1 MEPLID
7 LGNMQDAAHCLKT
20 VAHPCRLRM
29 IEMLLVRERTV
40 GELAD
45 RCEILS
51 HVASEHL
58 RLMKDRGL
66 LDSRRDGRNVY
77 YRIAEPGLAGIM
89 NCIRG
94 RFGGG
99 GADAA
104 ANVISSET
112 TDAHRLGQDA

>member
-7 LGNMQDAAHCLKT
+7 LNSMQNAAQCLKT

-29 IEMLLVRERTV
+29 IEMLLIRERTV

-45 RCEILS
+45 QCDIQS

-66 LDSRRDGRNVY
+66 LDNRRDGRKVF
-77 YRIAEPGLAGIM
+77 YRIAEPGLEGIM
-89 NCIRG
+89 DCIRR

-99 GADAA
+99 DAERAAKMAEADAG
-104 ANVISSET
+104 
-112 TDAHRLGQDA
+112 DR